1 MIRTSDRPRVARQ
14 SGVSLIVV
22 LMLLLVMTLLGLA
35 VVRGTLMQE
44 RMSGNLLDRSVNFQ
58 AAESALRQGEAL
70 ALAQTAVPTG
80 NGCSGGVCGQPLA
93 TQTERWRDASFA
105 GWVDASTTTRSASAS
120 RTRFYIEYM
129 GTSEAWFECNSDEK
143 YTGQPICVRPMY
155 RIVARSEAPG
165 RASVILQSSYI
176 AP

>member
-1 MIRTSDRPRVARQ
+1 MSTTPYSTRVARQ

-22 LMLLLVMTLLGLA
+22 LLLLLVMTLLGLA

-58 AAESALRQGEAL
+58 AAESALREGEAL
-70 ALAQTAVPTG
+70 AAAQTVVPTG
-80 NGCSGGVCGQPLA
+80 NGCSAGVCGQPVA
-93 TQTERWRDASFA
+93 TQTERWRDPSFN
-105 GWVDASTTTRSASAS
+105 GWIDASTASRSASAS

-155 RIVARSEAPG
+155 RVVARSEAAG

>member
-1 MIRTSDRPRVARQ
+1 MSTTSYPARVTRQ
-14 SGVSLIVV
+14 AGISLIVV

-58 AAESALRQGEAL
+58 AAESALREGEAL
-70 ALAQTAVPTG
+70 AAAQTVVPTG
-80 NGCSGGVCGQPLA
+80 SGCSAGVCGQPVA
-93 TQTERWRDASFA
+93 TQVERWRDPSFA
-105 GWVDASTTTRSASAS
+105 GWIDASTTSRSAAAS

-129 GTSEAWFECNSDEK
+129 GTSESWFECNSDEK

-155 RIVARSEAPG
+155 RVVALSEAAG

>member
-1 MIRTSDRPRVARQ
+1 MSTTPYPAPAARQ
-14 SGVSLIVV
+14 AGVSLIVV

-70 ALAQTAVPTG
+70 ALAQTVVPTG
-80 NGCSGGVCGQPLA
+80 NGCSGGVCGLPLA
-93 TQTERWRDASFA
+93 NQPERWRDASFG
-105 GWVDASTTTRSASAS
+105 GWVDASTSTRSASAS
-120 RTRFYIEYM
+120 RTQFYIEYM
-129 GTSEAWFECNSDEK
+129 GTAEAWFECNSDEK

-155 RIVARSEAPG
+155 RIVARSQAPG
-165 RASVILQSSYI
+165 RSSVILQSSYI

>member
-1 MIRTSDRPRVARQ
+1 MSTTSYPARARRQ
-14 SGVSLIVV
+14 AGISLIVV

-58 AAESALRQGEAL
+58 AAESALREGEAL
-70 ALAQTAVPTG
+70 ALAQTVVPTG
-80 NGCSGGVCGQPLA
+80 NGCSNGVCGQPVA
-93 TQTERWRDASFA
+93 TQTERWRDPNFSGWRNASA
-105 GWVDASTTTRSASAS
+105 TTLGASASAPQ
-120 RTRFYIEYM
+120 FYIEYM

-155 RIVARSEAPG
+155 RIVARSEDAG